1 MEFFDIFIFNN
12 VKSNLKNHILP
23 AQKSGFQDKSVIFV
37 TSIPIPE
44 APMGRGWADI
54 YIVKGVSDA
63 FVLTIRELRKLICQS
78 RTKQQETSHG
88 CIVYSPYWLRLHFA
102 FVAKKGY
109 LYTYTYV
116 GLSALLVSD

>member
-44 APMGRGWADI
+44 APMGRHM
-54 YIVKGVSDA
+54 VKGVFVRFGFDA
-63 FVLTIRELRKLICQS
+63 IRISQIQRQVKNKA
-78 RTKQQETSHG
+78 TKNAS
-88 CIVYSPYWLRLHFA
+88 
-102 FVAKKGY
+102 
-109 LYTYTYV
+109 
-116 GLSALLVSD
+116 